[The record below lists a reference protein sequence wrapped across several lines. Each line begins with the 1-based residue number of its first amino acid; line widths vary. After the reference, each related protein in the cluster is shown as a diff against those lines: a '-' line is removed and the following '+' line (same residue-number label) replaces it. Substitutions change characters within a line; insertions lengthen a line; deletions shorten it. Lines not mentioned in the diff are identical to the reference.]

1 MNSTFRTLIIL
12 VLGLILLEGCGNQ
25 GSDSQ
30 VQTPPELTEESVPV
44 VPPTV
49 SIDVPLIDL
58 GLDEKT
64 PVKPQ
69 QTAMIGTSLSQVA
82 PKFDGNQIVKGSVEW
97 LIQEISRLKSAPK
110 TSSRGELPGAEQLK
124 SGNQDAP
131 LIHRNHQIIKLAQQI
146 LAKTHKKPDQQAFF
160 NSAVHDLA
168 DARLQLAIAGDQKQT
183 QLLTEDADVLFKND
197 PTSYAAAEAAFKVV
211 QFTQIQAQTLAAKEP
226 KWALAFA
233 RQARLFTGKFPQETN
248 RAAIHLVAAGR
259 ICDKLGITGEAKTC
273 MLLVEKR
280 FPGSPFA
287 DQVKNSLRRLRLP
300 GQELLEF
307 GGSTFDGNFI
317 SIDQF
322 HGRPVIIAFWASNS
336 VVFNEDMKL
345 IDETVASVGSGA
357 TVIGV
362 NLDRDEAAV
371 ERFLSLTGNDWPHI
385 FYSDLKKRGAENLVA
400 KYYGVSKVP
409 TYWLIDS
416 QGIVKTV
423 NLKPQELRQWLAQLA
438 LAGN

>member
-1 MNSTFRTLIIL
+1 MNSILRTLTIL

-25 GSDSQ
+25 NSDSQ
-30 VQTPPELTEESVPV
+30 VQTPPELAEESTPL

-49 SIDVPLIDL
+49 SIDVPQLDL
-58 GLDEKT
+58 GIDAET
-64 PVKPQ
+64 PAKPQ
-69 QTAMIGTSLSQVA
+69 QTAMVGNSTSQNA
-82 PKFDGNQIVKGSVEW
+82 PKIDQSQIVKGSVEW
-97 LIQEISRLKSAPK
+97 LIQEISRLKSEPK
-110 TSSRGELPGAEQLK
+110 SSSGVELPGAEQLEL
-124 SGNQDAP
+124 GNQDAP

-146 LAKTHKKPDQQAFF
+146 LAKTHKNPEQLAFF

-197 PTSYAAAEAAFKVV
+197 PTSFAAAEAAFKVV
-211 QFTQIQAQTLAAKEP
+211 QFTQIQAQALAAKEP

-233 RQARLFTGKFPQETN
+233 RQARLFASKFPQETN

-259 ICDKLGITGEAKTC
+259 ICDKLGITDEARTC
-273 MLLVEKR
+273 MLLVEER
-280 FPGSPFA
+280 FPNSPFA
-287 DQVKNSLRRLRLP
+287 GQVKNSLRRLRLP

-317 SIDQF
+317 SIDQYR
-322 HGRPVIIAFWASNS
+322 GRPVIIAFWASNS
-336 VVFNEDMKL
+336 IVFNEDMKL
-345 IDETVASVGSGA
+345 INDTVASVGSGA

-362 NLDRDEAAV
+362 NLDREEVAV
-371 ERFLSLTGNDWPHI
+371 ERFISLTGNDWPHI
-385 FYSDLKKRGAENLVA
+385 FYSDSKKRGSENLVA

-409 TYWLIDS
+409 SYWLVDS
-416 QGIVKTV
+416 QGIVKSV